1 MYRYYAVPVRRQD
14 RMLLANPLDGACVL
28 ANTPHDASIR
38 LGLPDVGE
46 MFAVWVLGTLDGLD
60 RPEMTLEEAGEICSK
75 IPPSR
80 VFACFGDDLV
90 LPLGID
96 PVLDVRLEVGRAG
109 GN

>member
-1 MYRYYAVPVRRQD
+1 MYRYYAAPVRRQD
-14 RMLLANPLDGACVL
+14 RMLLTNPLDGACVL

-46 MFAVWVLGTLDGLD
+46 MFAVWMLGTLDSLD
-60 RPEMTLEEAGEICSK
+60 RPEMTLEEAGGICSK
-75 IPPSR
+75 IPPTR
-80 VFACFGDDLV
+80 VFACFGNDLV

-96 PVLDVRLEVGRAG
+96 PALDVRLEVGRAG